1 MDFLGQGSLF
11 IFIQHYSR
19 REQKSSERSLL
30 SQDLKF
36 DDEVIKMDPR
46 IKPRPK
52 LISLDDKTI
61 LSLAK
66 TSIYS
71 HIVVSIMRNKLIGG

>member
-1 MDFLGQGSLF
+1 M
-11 IFIQHYSR
+11 
-19 REQKSSERSLL
+19 

-52 LISLDDKTI
+52 LISLDDRTI
-61 LSLAK
+61 FSLAK
-66 TSIYS
+66 TSVYS
-71 HIVVSIMRNKLIGG
+71 HIVVSIMINKILEQETNFESGSIV

>member
-1 MDFLGQGSLF
+1 M
-11 IFIQHYSR
+11 
-19 REQKSSERSLL
+19 

-61 LSLAK
+61 LSLAN

-71 HIVVSIMRNKLIGG
+71 HIVVSIMRNKIWGHEP

>member
-1 MDFLGQGSLF
+1 M
-11 IFIQHYSR
+11 
-19 REQKSSERSLL
+19 

-36 DDEVIKMDPR
+36 DDEVIKMDPK

-52 LISLDDKTI
+52 LMSLDDKTI

-66 TSIYS
+66 TSVYG
-71 HIVVSIMRNKLIGG
+71 HIVVSITRKFYGDVKLHLISPEK

>member
-1 MDFLGQGSLF
+1 M
-11 IFIQHYSR
+11 
-19 REQKSSERSLL
+19 

-52 LISLDDKTI
+52 LTRLDDKTI

-71 HIVVSIMRNKLIGG
+71 HIVVSIKIWGHEP

>member
-1 MDFLGQGSLF
+1 M
-11 IFIQHYSR
+11 
-19 REQKSSERSLL
+19 

-36 DDEVIKMDPR
+36 DDEIIKMDPR

-52 LISLDDKTI
+52 LISLDDRTI

-71 HIVVSIMRNKLIGG
+71 HIVVSIMINKILGQETNLESESVI